1 MHPLHILAVAGLVRK
16 GDKVL
21 ILYSEEKQDWEF
33 PGGQVEEGETITQAL
48 QREIL
53 EETGIVA
60 EVKTLSGVYSNIKFH
75 PPILMLDFLCDW
87 VSGDLVTSSESEK
100 VEWVT
105 REEAASRIWRGSIRD
120 RMSDL
125 INFNGQITYRAYGV
139 DRSVT
144 PAQYNVFENK
154 KIGG

>member
-1 MHPLHILAVAGLVRK
+1 
-16 GDKVL
+16 
-21 ILYSEEKQDWEF
+21 
-33 PGGQVEEGETITQAL
+33 
-48 QREIL
+48 
-53 EETGIVA
+53 
-60 EVKTLSGVYSNIKFH
+60 
-75 PPILMLDFLCDW
+75 MLDFLCDW
-87 VSGDLVTSSESEK
+87 VSGEPTTSRESEK